1 MTTCQELVEGLLEY
15 LSDELWPPKRAEF
28 DLHLARCGSCS
39 AYVTTYRSTIEM
51 ARAAYDPTHYAP
63 EVPESLVQAILA
75 KAPKAATKQQRERGV
90 G

>member
-28 DLHLARCGSCS
+28 DLHLARCSSC
-39 AYVTTYRSTIEM
+39 ATYVTTYRGTIEM

-63 EVPESLVQAILA
+63 EVPESLIQAILA
-75 KAPKAATKQQRERGV
+75 KAPKTTTKRERGV

>member
-28 DLHLARCGSCS
+28 DLHLARCGSC
-39 AYVTTYRSTIEM
+39 ATYVATYRSTIEM

-63 EVPESLVQAILA
+63 EVPESLVQSILA
-75 KAPKAATKQQRERGV
+75 KAPKTVAKRERGV